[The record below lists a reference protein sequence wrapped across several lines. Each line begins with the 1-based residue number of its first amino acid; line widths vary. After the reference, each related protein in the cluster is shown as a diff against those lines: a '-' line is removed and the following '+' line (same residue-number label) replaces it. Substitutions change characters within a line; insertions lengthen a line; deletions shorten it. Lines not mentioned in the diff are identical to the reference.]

1 MELFQYLQSLYPQL
15 TPNNSKIH
23 LASTNEYKENPI
35 QEFVKETFDDWQ
47 CLQKLK
53 SFNRTYVISLIQTE
67 DKARFLY
74 AGTYLNV
81 GCSLTA
87 SHAVPGRN
95 EDYYLYQLTPVPEL
109 DEYRGRLYVSAERPR
124 RSILNGETLAG
135 KLRVVEIA
143 PSCLSFGEFPGYKD
157 VVLDRASLGTIIR
170 QELKSWRTALSIVK
184 GIYLLTDVDGE
195 KLYVGQANGKGGIWG
210 RWKTYFK
217 TGHGG
222 NAGLIE
228 AFGTGDEE
236 RLKNVTFSIL
246 EIMDINS
253 DACEI
258 NRRESHWK
266 RILLSRSVGHNR
278 N

>member
-53 SFNRTYVISLIQTE
+53 SFNRTYVVSLIQTE

-95 EDYYLYQLTPVPEL
+95 ED
-109 DEYRGRLYVSAERPR
+109 
-124 RSILNGETLAG
+124 
-135 KLRVVEIA
+135 
-143 PSCLSFGEFPGYKD
+143 
-157 VVLDRASLGTIIR
+157 
-170 QELKSWRTALSIVK
+170 
-184 GIYLLTDVDGE
+184 
-195 KLYVGQANGKGGIWG
+195 
-210 RWKTYFK
+210 
-217 TGHGG
+217 
-222 NAGLIE
+222 
-228 AFGTGDEE
+228 
-236 RLKNVTFSIL
+236 
-246 EIMDINS
+246 
-253 DACEI
+253 
-258 NRRESHWK
+258 
-266 RILLSRSVGHNR
+266 
-278 N
+278 